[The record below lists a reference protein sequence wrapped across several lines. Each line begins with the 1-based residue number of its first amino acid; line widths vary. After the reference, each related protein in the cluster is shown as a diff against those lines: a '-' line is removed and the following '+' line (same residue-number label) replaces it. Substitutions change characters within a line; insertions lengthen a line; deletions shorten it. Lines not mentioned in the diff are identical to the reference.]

1 MQGNGSPTGPL
12 EGLRV
17 AEFAQVVAGPMAG
30 GLLADMGAD
39 VVHVEPP
46 GLGDPARKIGPAKDG
61 AYLWFK
67 VSGRNKRS
75 VTCDLRRPEG
85 QRIAHK
91 LVEWADVVIVTF
103 RAETLRQWGLDW
115 PSIHRLNPRAVLL
128 QISGYGANTTRANDP
143 GFGKMG
149 EARSGVV
156 AITGMEGGPP
166 LHTAFSH
173 GDATTGLMG
182 SWAVLA
188 ALWRRERD
196 PEFDGEWIDL
206 ALFEPL
212 YRLIEWQVIVYD
224 QLHRTVGRTG
234 NRMEFSPG
242 AVQNSYQCADGQW
255 LTVTSATPK
264 TVQRIAVML
273 GFPAEEFQT
282 QEQQEA
288 RRAEL
293 DAAVASWIAQRDATE
308 AIETFDS
315 FGVVTSPILTAAD
328 ICEDATYRERA
339 DVIAVQDRD
348 LGTVRMQAAL
358 PHLRCRPGSI
368 WRTGPA
374 LGEDNRL
381 VYGEWLGLPGDEL
394 DALAAEHVI

>member
-1 MQGNGSPTGPL
+1 MSENAGPSGSL
-12 EGLRV
+12 KGLKV
-17 AEFAQVVAGPMAG
+17 VEFAQVIAGPLAG

-39 VVHVEPP
+39 VIHVEPP
-46 GLGDPARKIGPAKDG
+46 GLGDPARKIGPNKDG
-61 AYLWFK
+61 SYLWFK

-75 VTCDLRRPEG
+75 VTCDLRRPAG
-85 QRIAHK
+85 QALAHK
-91 LVEWADVVIVTF
+91 LVAWADVVIVTF
-103 RAETLRQWGLDW
+103 RASTLKEWGLDW
-115 PSIHRLNPRAVLL
+115 ESVRALNPKVVML
-128 QISGYGANTTRANDP
+128 QISGYGANTSRADDP

-173 GDATTGLMG
+173 GDATSGLMG

-196 PEFDGEWIDL
+196 PDFDGEWIDL

-224 QLHRTVGRTG
+224 QLQRTVQRLG

-242 AVQNSYQCADGQW
+242 AVQNSYQTSEGDW
-255 LTVTSATPK
+255 LTVTSATPR

-273 GFPAEEFQT
+273 GLPAEEFET

-288 RRAEL
+288 RRPEL
-293 DAAVASWIAQRDATE
+293 DAGVAAWMAQRTTE
-308 AIETFDS
+308 EAMEAFQQA
-315 FGVVTSPILTAAD
+315 GVVTSPILTAAD
-328 ICEDATYRERA
+328 ICADEIYAEREDI
-339 DVIAVQDRD
+339 VAVEDPE
-348 LGTVRMQAAL
+348 LGTVRMQAVL
-358 PHLRCRPGSI
+358 PHLRQAPGAV

-374 LGEDNRL
+374 LGEDNEL
-381 VYGEWLGLPGDEL
+381 VYREWLGLTDEEL
-394 DALAAEHVI
+394 VGLEAEQVI